1 MLPTLDGWL
10 AGLFEPSELDRTV
23 AAMWQSQPDATVDP
37 NAAEIARV
45 VADCDTKLDRY
56 RAALEAGYRPG
67 IGRGVDGSGP
77 DGARH
82 GVEPG
87 QGLARAA
94 VTKQRLSKEEIR
106 GVVDS
111 LGSARRALLRADPAD
126 KSEVYRQLGLRLTY
140 LPAERTMRADINI
153 DAQSW
158 GYGLCPRGDV
168 HTNHTPSALR
178 REVTAPRNMARRRTR
193 NSRSQPLRRVLERY
207 RNQRTCSTPSGS
219 STTPIGFIRASPTP
233 ARCTRC
239 PRQSSTRCRS
249 FVSTYVDTNAQAA
262 SSTSTDM
269 P

>member
-126 KSEVYRQLGLRLTY
+126 KSEVYRQLGMSD
-140 LPAERTMRADINI
+140 LPARRTND
-153 DAQSW
+153 
-158 GYGLCPRGDV
+158 
-168 HTNHTPSALR
+168 
-178 REVTAPRNMARRRTR
+178 ARRH
-193 NSRSQPLRRVLERY
+193 QHRRAIVGLWSVSE
-207 RNQRTCSTPSGS
+207 G
-219 STTPIGFIRASPTP
+219 GRAH
-233 ARCTRC
+233 
-239 PRQSSTRCRS
+239 
-249 FVSTYVDTNAQAA
+249 
-262 SSTSTDM
+262 
-269 P
+269 